1 MQLSDVDLLLGTSYV
16 GSSDEPMY
24 EAQLEAAKS
33 QAKEYCNNDF
43 LVEQEDGTYIEEYPK
58 SVQMGVSMMVK
69 SMSED
74 QNVASE
80 SLEGM
85 SQSFFE
91 NGTFKSALV
100 YFKPFRKVGFK

>member
-1 MQLSDVDLLLGTSYV
+1 MQLSDVDLMLGTSYV

-33 QAKEYCNNDF
+33 QAKEYCNRDF
-43 LVEQEDGTYIEEYPK
+43 LNDDGIEEYPK